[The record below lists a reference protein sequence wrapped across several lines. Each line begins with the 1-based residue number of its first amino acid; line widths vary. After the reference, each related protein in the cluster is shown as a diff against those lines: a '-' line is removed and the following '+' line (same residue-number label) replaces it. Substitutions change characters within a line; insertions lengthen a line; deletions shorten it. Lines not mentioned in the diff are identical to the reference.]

1 MNESA
6 DARYVRANRH
16 LRALL
21 EAAKALAKQNPL
33 SDALV
38 PLAEMATVALDAS
51 ETSRRTGRKPRRW
64 TYQLMMTA
72 FAAAVTALA
81 KEHGSVERA
90 IADVATRNGLNRKDL
105 KNFRTRLLQCRADGV
120 LIDHYKEWSAVL
132 KATPTADMMQIISIL
147 GGRTY

>member
-6 DARYVRANRH
+6 DARYLRANRH

-21 EAAKALAKQNPL
+21 EAAKALEKQNPS
-33 SDALV
+33 SDAFVAL
-38 PLAEMATVALDAS
+38 LEIATAVLDAS

-81 KEHGSVERA
+81 KKHGSVEGA
-90 IADVATRNGLNRKDL
+90 IAEVATRNGLNRKDL
-105 KNFRTRLLQCRADGV
+105 KNFRTRLLQGRADGV
-120 LIDHYKEWSAVL
+120 LIHHYKEWIAVL
-132 KATPTADMMQIISIL
+132 KATPSADMMQIISIL
-147 GGRTY
+147 GGRT

>member
-1 MNESA
+1 MNGSA
-6 DARYVRANRH
+6 DARYLRADRH

-21 EAAKALAKQNPL
+21 EAAKALAKQNPS
-33 SDALV
+33 SDAF
-38 PLAEMATVALDAS
+38 VALLEIATDILDRS

-90 IADVATRNGLNRKDL
+90 IAYVATRNGLNRKDL
-105 KNFRTRLLQCRADGV
+105 KNFRTRLLQGRADGV
-120 LIDHYKEWSAVL
+120 LIHHHKEWSAML
-132 KATPTADMMQIISIL
+132 KATPTADMMQIISIV
-147 GGRTY
+147 GDH